1 VAKTGAEVPRVY
13 GGPAGWIS
21 VLIPAAIFAWFLQFL
36 GPVAAG
42 EQVLLGIDWVPS
54 MDIRL
59 SILIDGLSLTFGLLI
74 SGIGA
79 LVTLYST
86 KYLGNHSEYP
96 RFVLFLMLFMVG
108 MLGLVLSDNLI
119 ALFVFWEIT
128 TISSYL
134 LIGFDSDS
142 AKSRRSAL
150 QALL

>member
-1 VAKTGAEVPRVY
+1 VANTGAEVPRVY

-86 KYLGNHSEYP
+86 KYLGNHP
-96 RFVLFLMLFMVG
+96 NTR
-108 MLGLVLSDNLI
+108 
-119 ALFVFWEIT
+119 A
-128 TISSYL
+128 SSC
-134 LIGFDSDS
+134 S
-142 AKSRRSAL
+142 
-150 QALL
+150 